1 MVKHVTAH
9 PNTFIHFVLVFAVVD
24 ACSSIMRKT
33 VCNHSYFKRAFPPSS
48 SYISDQW
55 ERTDEV
61 RRESGSVRLSES
73 FQVEDN
79 GLHRD
84 PSSSGD
90 RLGNCLIALDCR
102 GGRGGDMAIHLHL
115 SPPLLSSTTQPS
127 LLSSVLPHPIQL
139 SPTFSISLPRS
150 TSIPIISAS
159 FCLYILFY
167 FLLPRIY

>member
-9 PNTFIHFVLVFAVVD
+9 LNTFIHFELVFAFGD

-48 SYISDQW
+48 SYISDKW

-90 RLGNCLIALDCR
+90 RLGKCLIVLDCR
-102 GGRGGDMAIHLHL
+102 GGRGGHGNP
-115 SPPLLSSTTQPS
+115 SPPVSSPS
-127 LLSSVLPHPIQL
+127 LLHHSAFSLVICITL
-139 SPTFSISLPRS
+139 SNQIVSHFFISLSRS